1 MFSFPERGH
10 RLLVAVAALAT
21 LGACKVPDM
30 ALQETSRTVPN
41 KYRLTDDTLDLA
53 RLQFQQYF
61 ADPYLS
67 SLIDTALAKNQEL
80 SITSQEIL
88 VARNE
93 IRARRGEY
101 LPTVSPAFSVGIDR
115 VPRFTPKGAVEEG
128 VDIRRDNEI
137 PNPIPD
143 IFVGVQAGW
152 EIDIWRRLR
161 NAKDAAVNRYLASVE
176 GRSFVV
182 TNLVGEIA
190 ANYYELLALDNQL
203 EFINSNI
210 AIQTRALEV
219 VRIQKEAAR
228 VTELAVQRFQAQL
241 LNTQSLQY
249 DVRQRI
255 VETENRIN
263 FLTGRYP
270 SPVQRDPQGFN
281 QVDATTIVGGIPSR
295 LLANR
300 ADIRQREYQL
310 KAANLDVAVAR
321 ANYYPRVGLSA
332 VLGYQAFNPAVLFST
347 PQSILG
353 RLAGDFVSP
362 LVNRNGIIAGFNA
375 SNAQQVQAVTQ
386 YEQTVLNAYLEV
398 ANQFSNVD
406 NLNQKYQLKLQQVA
420 ALDRSVEIS
429 NELFK
434 SARADYSEVLL
445 TQREAL
451 EARIELNETKLAQ
464 LEARVSVYRALGG
477 GWQQ

>member
-1 MFSFPERGH
+1 MFKFSNGV
-10 RLLVAVAALAT
+10 RLLGVALIAG

-30 ALQETSRTVPN
+30 ALREQTRTVPN
-41 KYRLTDDTLDLA
+41 KYRFTDDTLDLA
-53 RLQFQQYF
+53 RMQFQEYF
-61 ADPYLS
+61 ADPYLA
-67 SLIDTALAKNQEL
+67 SLIDTALVKNQEL
-80 SITSQEIL
+80 NITNQEIL
-88 VARNE
+88 IARNE

-101 LPTVSPAFSVGIDR
+101 LPTVSPAVSIGVDR
-115 VPRFTPKGAVEEG
+115 VPRYTPKGAVEEG
-128 VDIRRDNEI
+128 VEIRKENEI

-143 IFVGVQAGW
+143 FFVGAVASW
-152 EIDIWRRLR
+152 EVDIWRKLR

-176 GRSFVV
+176 GRNFVV
-182 TNLVGEIA
+182 TNIVGEIA
-190 ANYYELLALDNQL
+190 AEYYELLALDNQL
-203 EFINSNI
+203 DFINANI
-210 AIQTRALEV
+210 ALQTRALEV

-228 VTELAVQRFQAQL
+228 LTELAVKRFEAQL

-249 DVRQRI
+249 DVRQRL

-270 SPVQRDPQGFN
+270 TPIPRDPQGFN
-281 QVDATTIVGGIPSR
+281 SVDATTVVGGIPSR

-300 ADIRQREYQL
+300 ADIRQAEYQL

-321 ANYYPRVGLSA
+321 ARYYPNVGLSA

-347 PQSILG
+347 PQSILA
-353 RLAGDFVSP
+353 RLAGDLVAP

-406 NLNQKYQLKLQQVA
+406 NLDQKFQLKQQQVA

-429 NELFK
+429 NDLFR
-434 SARADYSEVLL
+434 SARADYSEVLF